1 MVLFGFFA
9 TLIVVSFLAWKYTS
23 RTAYEAAEYTVVES
37 SGDFEIRDY
46 PDLVLATTAMRSRS
60 PEGDGNGNG
69 SFMRL
74 FGYISG
80 ENEQQQKVAM
90 TVPVFME
97 AGDSEES
104 GQMGF
109 VVPKQVAADNV
120 PKPTSSN
127 VKVRKRPGGRFA
139 AIRFPGKM
147 TEAKIAEA
155 KEKLENWLAERKL
168 TGADDYE
175 FAGYDPPW
183 TPGFLRRNEV
193 LIRVE

>member
-1 MVLFGFFA
+1 MKRKKMILYGFFT
-9 TLIVVSFLAWKYTS
+9 TLIVVGFLAWKYTS

-37 SGDFEIRDY
+37 EGDFEIRDY
-46 PDLVLATTAMRSRS
+46 PELVLATTEMRSRS
-60 PEGDGNGNG
+60 PEGDGSGDG

-120 PKPTSSN
+120 PEPTSTQ

-139 AIRFPGKM
+139 VIRFSGKM

-155 KEKLENWLAERKL
+155 KAKLEKWLAEKEL
-168 TGADDYE
+168 VGKDNYE

-183 TPGFLRRNEV
+183 TPGFL
-193 LIRVE
+193 